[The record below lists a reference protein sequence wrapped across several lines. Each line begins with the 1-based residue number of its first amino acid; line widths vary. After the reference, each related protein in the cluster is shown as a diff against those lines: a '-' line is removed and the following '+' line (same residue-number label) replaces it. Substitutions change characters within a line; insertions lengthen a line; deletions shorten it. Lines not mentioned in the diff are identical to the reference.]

1 MKKFKLY
8 SFLACVCLIMQS
20 CLFSEEDIF
29 DQSSAQRAMESV
41 EECDKLLQS
50 SPNGWLMEYY
60 PGYSPEDF
68 GGFNLFAK
76 FDGESVVLAS
86 EKATVNYAV
95 GETCTSLYKVSSFQG
110 IQLSFD
116 GYNEL
121 IHSFCEPEGYNA
133 PGFAGDYEFI
143 FRTISKD
150 QIVLTGKK
158 NGNKLVMKRIPEDAD
173 WNVMLDNINDI
184 QTNAP
189 YATYALKI
197 NGAEVTKFIRS
208 NHTLTV
214 TTSDEQGQPHTVSY
228 PYIYTSEGIRMNEPM
243 EFNNVSMTEFS
254 WDNEKRSFI
263 CTDEGVNA
271 EVEFYC
277 PENYSKYL
285 GKYRIRY
292 GSTQGIVTLSQKI
305 EGLTYTL
312 SGMPNFNWEVQYN
325 LDTECIEILYQYLG
339 TYGPYKV
346 YLCPWDSGARYYT
359 WMEGSG
365 LSGVV
370 TSESP
375 MRIEFKDNGVYG
387 TADSFLY
394 YAFSGTPSVTTAQG
408 SLLQIPTPTLEKI
421 D

>member
-29 DQSSAQRAMESV
+29 DQSSAQRAMESG

-76 FDGESVVLAS
+76 FDGGSVVLAS

-110 IQLSFD
+110 TQLSFD

-150 QIVLTGKK
+150 EIVLTGKK

-285 GKYRIRY
+285 GRYEIRY

-312 SGMPNFNWEVQYN
+312 SGMPYFNWEVQYN

-339 TYGPYKV
+339 TYGSYKV
-346 YLCPWDSGARYYT
+346 YLCPWDSGAGYLT
-359 WMEGSG
+359 WAEGSG

-375 MRIEFKDNGVYG
+375 MRIKFIDNGVYG

-394 YAFSGTPSVTTAQG
+394 YAFSGTPSVTTAKG
-408 SLLQIPTPTLEKI
+408 TLLQIPTPTLEKI

>member
-29 DQSSAQRAMESV
+29 DQSSAQRAMESG

-76 FDGESVVLAS
+76 FDGGSVVLAS

-110 IQLSFD
+110 TQLSFD

-150 QIVLTGKK
+150 EIVLTGKK

-285 GKYRIRY
+285 GRYEIRY

-312 SGMPNFNWEVQYN
+312 SGMQFNWEVQYN

-339 TYGPYKV
+339 TYGSYKV
-346 YLCPWDSGARYYT
+346 YLCPWDSGAGYLT
-359 WMEGSG
+359 WAEGSG

-375 MRIEFKDNGVYG
+375 MRIEFIDNGVYG

-394 YAFSGTPSVTTAQG
+394 YAFSGTPSVTTAKRT
-408 SLLQIPTPTLEKI
+408 LLQIPTPTLEKI

>member
-29 DQSSAQRAMESV
+29 DQSSAQRAMESG

-76 FDGESVVLAS
+76 FDGGSVVLAS

-110 IQLSFD
+110 TQLSFD

-150 QIVLTGKK
+150 EIVLTGKK

-285 GKYRIRY
+285 GRYEIRY

-339 TYGPYKV
+339 TYDSYKV
-346 YLCPWDSGARYYT
+346 YLCPWDSGAGYLT
-359 WMEGSG
+359 WAEGSG

-375 MRIEFKDNGVYG
+375 MRIEFIDNGVYG

-394 YAFSGTPSVTTAQG
+394 YAFSGTPSVTTAKG
-408 SLLQIPTPTLEKI
+408 TLLQIPTPTLEKI

>member
-29 DQSSAQRAMESV
+29 DQSSAQRAMESG

-76 FDGESVVLAS
+76 FDGGSVVLAS

-110 IQLSFD
+110 TQLSFD

-150 QIVLTGKK
+150 EIVLTGKK

-285 GKYRIRY
+285 GRYEIRY

-312 SGMPNFNWEVQYN
+312 SGMPYFNWEVQYN

-339 TYGPYKV
+339 TYGSYKV
-346 YLCPWDSGARYYT
+346 YLCPWDSGAGYLT
-359 WMEGSG
+359 WAEGSG

-375 MRIEFKDNGVYG
+375 MRIEFIDNGVYG

-394 YAFSGTPSVTTAQG
+394 YAFSGTPSVTTAKG
-408 SLLQIPTPTLEKI
+408 TLLQIPTPTLEKI

>member
-1 MKKFKLY
+1 MKKSKIY
-8 SFLACVCLIMQS
+8 SLLACVCLLMQS
-20 CLFSEEDIF
+20 CLFSEEDVF

-41 EECDKLLQS
+41 EECNNLLQS
-50 SPNGWLMEYY
+50 SSNGWLMEYY
-60 PGYSPEDF
+60 PGYSLEDF
-68 GGFNLFAK
+68 GGFNLLAK
-76 FDGESVVLAS
+76 FDGGNVVLAS
-86 EKATVNYAV
+86 EIATANYAV

-110 IQLSFD
+110 TQLSFD

-150 QIVLTGKK
+150 KLILTGKK
-158 NGNKLVMKRIPEDAD
+158 NGNMLVMTRLPEDAD
-173 WNVMLDNINDI
+173 WSVMLSNINNI

-189 YATYALKI
+189 YATYTLKI
-197 NGAEVTKFIRS
+197 DGTEVTKFIRS

-214 TTSDEQGQPHTVSY
+214 TTRDEQGQPHTVSY
-228 PYIYTSEGIRMNEPM
+228 PYIYTSEGIRMAEPM

-277 PENYSKYL
+277 PENYPKYL
-285 GKYRIRY
+285 GRYRIKY
-292 GSTQGIVTLSQKI
+292 GSTQRTVTLSQKI

-312 SGMPNFNWEVQYN
+312 SGMPNYNWEVQYN
-325 LDTECIEILYQYLG
+325 LNTECLEIQYQYLG

-346 YLCPWDSGARYYT
+346 YLCPWDSQAGYLT
-359 WMEGSG
+359 WAEGTG
-365 LSGVV
+365 LSGII

-375 MRIEFKDNGVYG
+375 MRIAFKDNGVYE

-394 YAFSGTPSVTTAQG
+394 YAFNGSPSGTTTAG
-408 SLLQIPTPTLEKI
+408 SVLQIPTPTLEKI

>member
-29 DQSSAQRAMESV
+29 DQSSAQRAMESG

-76 FDGESVVLAS
+76 FDGGSVVLAS

-110 IQLSFD
+110 TQLSFD

-150 QIVLTGKK
+150 EIVLTGKK

-285 GKYRIRY
+285 GRYEIRY

-312 SGMPNFNWEVQYN
+312 SGMQFNWEVQYN

-339 TYGPYKV
+339 TYGSYKV
-346 YLCPWDSGARYYT
+346 YLCPWDSGAGYLT
-359 WMEGSG
+359 WAEGSG

-375 MRIEFKDNGVYG
+375 MRIEFIDNGVYG

-394 YAFSGTPSVTTAQG
+394 YAFSGTPSVTTAKG
-408 SLLQIPTPTLEKI
+408 TLLQIPTPTLEKI